1 MKNYELM
8 VIFKPNLDA
17 DEISKVIDKMDSTIK
32 DLGGKVVSVD
42 KTGRKKLAYDIAGN
56 RDGFFSTIVLSL
68 PENQVSEFKRQLNIN
83 DNVIR
88 SMFTI
93 ASDKVT
99 A

>member
-17 DEISKVIDKMDSTIK
+17 EEVGKVVEKMEATVK

-42 KTGRKKLAYDIAGN
+42 KTGRKKLAYDIKGN
-56 RDGFFSTIVLSL
+56 RDGFFSTVILSL

-88 SMFTI
+88 SMLT
-93 ASDKVT
+93 AQSEKVS

>member
-17 DEISKVIDKMDSTIK
+17 DEVGRVIDKLSDTTK
-32 DLGGKVVSVD
+32 DLGGKVISVD

-56 RDGFFSTIVLSL
+56 REGFFSTLVLSL

-88 SMFTI
+88 TMFTV
-93 ASDKVT
+93 ASDKVS

>member
-17 DEISKVIDKMDSTIK
+17 EEVGKVIDKMEKTVK

-56 RDGFFSTIVLSL
+56 RDGFFSTVVLSL

-88 SMFTI
+88 SMLTVV
-93 ASDKVT
+93 SDKVN

>member
-17 DEISKVIDKMDSTIK
+17 DEVSKVIEKMESTVK
-32 DLGGKVVSVD
+32 DLGGSIVSVD
-42 KTGRKKLAYDIAGN
+42 KTGRKKLAYDIAGS

-68 PENQVSEFKRQLNIN
+68 PENQVAEFKRQLNIN
-83 DNVIR
+83 ENVIR
-88 SMFTI
+88 SMFTV
-93 ASDKVT
+93 ASDKVS

>member
-1 MKNYELM
+1 MKNYELL
-8 VIFKPNLDA
+8 VIFKPNFDTE
-17 DEISKVIDKMDSTIK
+17 EITKVIEKMEATIK
-32 DLGGKVVSVD
+32 DLGGKLVSVE

-83 DNVIR
+83 DNIIR
-88 SMFTI
+88 SMLTV
-93 ASDKVT
+93 ASEKVS

>member
-17 DEISKVIDKMDSTIK
+17 DEVSKVIEKMEATVK
-32 DLGGKVVSVD
+32 DLGGSVVSVD
-42 KTGRKKLAYDIAGN
+42 KTGRKKLAYDIKGN

-88 SMFTI
+88 TMFTV
-93 ASDKVT
+93 ASDKVS

>member
-17 DEISKVIDKMDSTIK
+17 DEVSKVIDKMDSTIK
-32 DLGGKVVSVD
+32 ELGGKVVSVD

-88 SMFTI
+88 TMFTI

>member
-17 DEISKVIDKMDSTIK
+17 DEVSKVIEKMDSTVN

-56 RDGFFSTIVLSL
+56 RDGFFSTIILSL

-83 DNVIR
+83 ENVIR
-88 SMFTI
+88 TMLTV
-93 ASDKVT
+93 ASEKVT

>member
-17 DEISKVIDKMDSTIK
+17 EEVGKVVEKMEATIK
-32 DLGGKVVSVD
+32 DLGGKIVSVD
-42 KTGRKKLAYDIAGN
+42 KTGRKKLAYDIKGN
-56 RDGFFSTIVLSL
+56 RDGFFSTVVLSL

-83 DNVIR
+83 DSVIR
-88 SMFTI
+88 SMLTTQ
-93 ASDKVT
+93 SEKVS

>member
-17 DEISKVIDKMDSTIK
+17 DEVTKVIEKMESTIK
-32 DLGGKVVSVD
+32 DLGGNLVSVD
-42 KTGRKKLAYDIAGN
+42 KTGRKKLAYTMAGN

-88 SMFTI
+88 SMFTV
-93 ASDKVT
+93 ASDKVS

>member
-17 DEISKVIDKMDSTIK
+17 DEISKVIDKMSSTVK

-88 SMFTI
+88 SMFTV

>member
-17 DEISKVIDKMDSTIK
+17 DEVTKVIEKMEATVK
-32 DLGGKVVSVD
+32 DLGGKVISVD
-42 KTGRKKLAYDIAGN
+42 KTGRKKLAYDIKGN
-56 RDGFFSTIVLSL
+56 RDGYFATVILSL

-88 SMFTI
+88 MMLTVQSE
-93 ASDKVT
+93 KVS

>member
-17 DEISKVIDKMDSTIK
+17 DEVTKVIEKMEKTVK
-32 DLGGKVVSVD
+32 DLGGKVENVE

-56 RDGFFSTIVLSL
+56 RDGFFSTVVLSL

-88 SMFTI
+88 SMLTVVNE
-93 ASDKVT
+93 KVS